1 MPEKISIKQKQIA
14 ISTYRRKIRKYLLSK
29 GLVAWGYLDAHI
41 SLPNEYMMCALGVTG
56 VTFFRWK
63 NQKDMYTIELPFEKI
78 TEELLDC
85 YVKRYEMELKLHKM
99 RIKLTQLDQ
108 DFND

>member
-14 ISTYRRKIRKYLLSK
+14 ISTYRRKIRNYLLSK